1 MQLVTFGAYVV
12 NKKHEKN
19 PTMNSAEKSANELYK
34 EEYDKCNEYS
44 TDNTMGYILLVLA
57 TIIVNKY

>member
-1 MQLVTFGAYVV
+1 
-12 NKKHEKN
+12 
-19 PTMNSAEKSANELYK
+19 MNSAEKSANELYK